1 MGEIMKRKLTLSSL
15 LVGAALLAA
24 TSCGQLKVPGA
35 SSTTSSGP
43 AQASDDPRETLKKAF
58 TAQLAAKSFRYRMNF
73 ESSFLSGSHVES
85 EFVAPDRYH
94 LTMIGQSPA
103 PGRDISQEMIITGKD
118 TFMKIANMP
127 WQRTEEGSGKTT
139 MATTIARMAQQF
151 RNEDVAQRM
160 MKYEDVKFVSSE
172 VLDGSPTLV
181 YQFKLK
187 GTDGQSSGKIWI
199 SASDGLPRKIENDG
213 GTSPNPNGE
222 TSKRKLIVTYYDY
235 NANIKIEPPI

>member
-1 MGEIMKRKLTLSSL
+1 MNTRLKLNGL
-15 LVGAALLAA
+15 LVGAALLAV
-24 TSCGQLKVPGA
+24 SCSGLKTPGG
-35 SSTTSSGP
+35 SSTRSSND
-43 AQASDDPRETLKKAF
+43 ASTAKASTQASGDPREDLKKAF
-58 TAQLAAKSFRYRMNF
+58 TAQLAAKSFRYRLEF
-73 ESSFLSGSHVES
+73 SFASGGHADA

-94 LTMIGQSPA
+94 ITIIGQSSM
-103 PGRDISQEMIITGKD
+103 PGNEMRQEMVIIGKD

-187 GTDGQSSGKIWI
+187 GTEGQTTPGKIWI
-199 SASDGLPRKIENDG
+199 SATDDLPRKIEQGGSSATNPD
-213 GTSPNPNGE
+213 GTSK
-222 TSKRKLIVTYYDY
+222 SKLIVTYYDY